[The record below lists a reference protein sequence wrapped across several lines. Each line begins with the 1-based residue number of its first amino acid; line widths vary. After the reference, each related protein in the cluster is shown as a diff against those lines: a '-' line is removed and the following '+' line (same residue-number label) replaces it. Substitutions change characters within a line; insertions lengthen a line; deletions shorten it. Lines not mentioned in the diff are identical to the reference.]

1 MRRSKTDD
9 DRAEGAMW
17 RDFGLRK
24 ALANMPAD
32 SPGRGVIQALLARGS
47 LTEEEGRRFK
57 TQGLRTALAN
67 MPADSPGRTVVEA
80 LLAREADAETTSPPA
95 SDRDLP
101 EQLERLASLRDRGQL
116 TDAEFHAAK
125 QKLLR

>member
-1 MRRSKTDD
+1 
-9 DRAEGAMW
+9 MW

-32 SPGRGVIQALLARGS
+32 SPGRGVIQALLERGS
-47 LTEEEGRRFK
+47 LTQDEARRFK

-67 MPADSPGRTVVEA
+67 MPAASPGRAVVEA
-80 LLAREADAETTSPPA
+80 LLAREAESETTPTPA
-95 SDRDLP
+95 RNQDLP
-101 EQLERLASLRDRGQL
+101 EQIERLAALRARGQL
-116 TDAEFHAAK
+116 TDAEFDAAK